1 MGNQS
6 YNEENKE
13 IIISGPVP
21 ELTILTEAISKLDF
35 SIAKI
40 EQIGTLNQNHQNNHI
55 QEEFKSCETRFQT
68 IRTAIPSLLNL
79 HNQ

>member
-6 YNEENKE
+6 HNEENKE

-40 EQIGTLNQNHQNNHI
+40 EQIGTLN
-55 QEEFKSCETRFQT
+55 
-68 IRTAIPSLLNL
+68 
-79 HNQ
+79 